1 MFQLHQQPGHRESG
15 SLDQLA
21 EENSADCSAYYWSSG
36 EVVTENSAEYTSCV
50 FRWKTL
56 NEIDA
61 GDCDGLTYEEIK
73 EQFPE
78 EFACRDE
85 DKFMYRLA
93 RLQEVVKADKFG
105 HI

>member
-1 MFQLHQQPGHRESG
+1 M
-15 SLDQLA
+15 
-21 EENSADCSAYYWSSG
+21 
-36 EVVTENSAEYTSCV
+36 
-50 FRWKTL
+50 

-93 RLQEVVKADKFG
+93 RLQAVVKTDKFG